1 MSSIKAIV
9 APSFSEQGALIF
21 INVFNKII
29 FNKNFK
35 RMKVKFYLVALIF
48 LALQLELFAQEKTIN
63 VEITDPTS
71 KGLLTGTIGVIGT
84 VEDGLFLLR
93 AISKGFSMYG
103 KGVGTKGVLV
113 VEKLNQK
120 YELEN
125 SQKIEDIPM
134 TVMNKAK
141 DKSFEFFYQDKDKD
155 IWLFYSDAF
164 NNKNRL
170 FRKKL
175 DQETL
180 AFEAPILV
188 SELPIVNKKL
198 DRRSNYNIIRSE
210 DNSKFAVFS
219 FVGSKSNE
227 GSEAYVEVFDASM
240 NSEWQMNTSIPEY
253 DKGGPDTK
261 LFGMIKSLNSNGN
274 IRLSNEGVFNMLSK
288 VDIVKGGNEFMH
300 FMYSFYRGIDDPVI
314 TYLKNTDKY
323 LLRMSLIQDKNKDV
337 RLAGYYSNDK
347 KLKQIDGLF
356 VQSLNPFTLAIDKQN
371 FIPFSNENKMDFLYQ
386 SESYLSGKEKRKI
399 EKGKEM
405 EVPSNTYIKSI
416 FVNEDNS
423 ITLASEYYESY
434 TYNGKIYHVNND
446 FQFTNISQNGEIN
459 WIQNFN
465 KQQKDITLNTNGI
478 YQMYESGT
486 IYFIYNEPLEREI
499 RVGQINSNGEVSAK
513 TILKSS
519 KGGELKKFWLVP
531 GTISKVGDNT
541 YLGVAA
547 KLFKERLVKIEIN

>member
-1 MSSIKAIV
+1 
-9 APSFSEQGALIF
+9 
-21 INVFNKII
+21 
-29 FNKNFK
+29 
-35 RMKVKFYLVALIF
+35 MKVKFYLAALIF
-48 LALQLELFAQEKTIN
+48 LSLQLELFAQEKTIN
-63 VEITDPTS
+63 VDIADPTS
-71 KGLLTGTIGVIGT
+71 RGLLTGTIGVIGT
-84 VEDGLFLLR
+84 AEDGHFLLR
-93 AISKGFSMYG
+93 AISKGFSLYG
-103 KGVGTKGVLV
+103 MGVGTKGVLV
-113 VEKLNQK
+113 VEKFNQK
-120 YELEN
+120 YVLEK
-125 SQKIEDIPM
+125 SRKIEGIPM
-134 TVMNKAK
+134 TLMNKAN
-141 DKSFEFFYQDKDKD
+141 DKSFEFFYQDVNKD
-155 IWLFYSDAF
+155 IWLFYSDEF
-164 NNKNRL
+164 KNNNRL
-170 FRKKL
+170 FRKRL
-175 DQETL
+175 DQSTL
-180 AFEAPILV
+180 AFEKPILV
-188 SELPIVNKKL
+188 SEQAIVNKKL
-198 DRRSNYNIIRSE
+198 DRRSSYSIVHSE

-219 FVGSKSNE
+219 FVGNKSH
-227 GSEAYVEVFDASM
+227 GKSEAYVEVFDASL
-240 NSEWQMNTSIPEY
+240 NSEWKMNTSIPEY
-253 DKGGPDTK
+253 SRDGQETK
-261 LFGMIKSLNSNGN
+261 FYGILKSLNSNGN

-288 VDIVKGGNEFMH
+288 VNVEKGGNEFMH

-314 TYLKNTDKY
+314 SYLKNTDKY

-356 VQSLNPFTLAIDKQN
+356 VQSLNPFTLAIDKQKY
-371 FIPFSNENKMDFLYQ
+371 IPFSNENKMDFLYQ
-386 SESYLSGKEKRKI
+386 SEDYLSGKEKRKL
-399 EKGKEM
+399 ENGKEM

-499 RVGQINSNGEVSAK
+499 RVGQINSKGEVSAK

-519 KGGELKKFWLVP
+519 KGGELKKFWLIP

-547 KLFKERLVKIEIN
+547 KFFKERLVKIEIN

>member
-1 MSSIKAIV
+1 
-9 APSFSEQGALIF
+9 
-21 INVFNKII
+21 
-29 FNKNFK
+29 
-35 RMKVKFYLVALIF
+35 MKVKFYLAALIF
-48 LALQLELFAQEKTIN
+48 LSLQLELFAQEKTIN

-84 VEDGLFLLR
+84 VDDGHFLLR
-93 AISKGFSMYG
+93 AISKGFSLYG

-120 YELEN
+120 YELEK
-125 SQKIEDIPM
+125 SRKIEDIPM

-175 DQETL
+175 DQE
-180 AFEAPILV
+180 
-188 SELPIVNKKL
+188 
-198 DRRSNYNIIRSE
+198 
-210 DNSKFAVFS
+210 
-219 FVGSKSNE
+219 
-227 GSEAYVEVFDASM
+227 GSEAYVEVFDALM

-253 DKGGPDTK
+253 DKSGPDTK

-356 VQSLNPFTLAIDKQN
+356 VQSLNPFTLAIDKQK

-386 SESYLSGKEKRKI
+386 SEDYLSGKEKRKL
-399 EKGKEM
+399 ENGKEM

-499 RVGQINSNGEVSAK
+499 RVGQINSKGEVSAK

-519 KGGELKKFWLVP
+519 KGGELKKFWLIP

-547 KLFKERLVKIEIN
+547 KFFKERLVKIEIN